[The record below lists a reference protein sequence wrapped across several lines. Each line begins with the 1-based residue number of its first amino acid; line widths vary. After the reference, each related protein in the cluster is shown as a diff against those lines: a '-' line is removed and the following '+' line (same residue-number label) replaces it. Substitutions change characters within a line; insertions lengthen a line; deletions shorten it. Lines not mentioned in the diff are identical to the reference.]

1 MPPSTRSPLVPLR
14 AIGVELAALILAA
27 CCAGCDAPGELLCDR
42 CREHLAPVPRD
53 FTTPGGLNVRAAL
66 SYDSVAARCIR
77 RLKGEGETLLARPL
91 GDALAAV
98 LTEAL
103 AASTV
108 AASRIAVP
116 VPTSR
121 AAFRRRGY
129 RVPDLL
135 MRRAGVA
142 PQRLLL
148 SARPTADQRGLGARE
163 RADNVR
169 GSMRVRARGDG
180 AEVVLVD
187 DVVTTGATFDE
198 AARVLG
204 SAGFRVVAAVALAA
218 TPLHRRLIGNP
229 PATRR
234 K

>member
-1 MPPSTRSPLVPLR
+1 MLSSTRSPSAQLR
-14 AIGVELAALILAA
+14 AIGTELAALILAA
-27 CCAGCDAPGELLCDR
+27 CCAGCDTPGELLCER
-42 CREHLAPVPRD
+42 CRAQLSPTPSD
-53 FTTPGGLNVRAAL
+53 FTTPGGLRVRAAL
-66 SYDSVAARCIR
+66 TYDAVAARCIR

-91 GDALAAV
+91 GDALAGV
-98 LTEAL
+98 LRAALTPEA
-103 AASTV
+103 
-108 AASRIAVP
+108 IAVP

-121 AAFRRRGY
+121 SAFRRRGY

-142 PQRLLL
+142 PRRLLL
-148 SARPTADQRGLGARE
+148 PARPTADQRGLGAQE

-218 TPLHRRLIGNP
+218 TPLHRRLIGNAP
-229 PATRR
+229 ETRR

>member
-1 MPPSTRSPLVPLR
+1 MPSSTRSRLAPLR
-14 AIGVELAALILAA
+14 SIGAELAALILAA

-42 CREHLAPVPRD
+42 CRGQLSPAPSD
-53 FTTPGGLNVRAAL
+53 FTTPGGLRVRAAL
-66 SYDSVAARCIR
+66 SYDAVAARCIR

-103 AASTV
+103 AAST
-108 AASRIAVP
+108 IAVP

-148 SARPTADQRGLGARE
+148 SARPTADQRGLGARQ

-180 AEVVLVD
+180 LKVALVD

-198 AARVLG
+198 AARVLE

-218 TPLHRRLIGNP
+218 TPLHRRIIGNP